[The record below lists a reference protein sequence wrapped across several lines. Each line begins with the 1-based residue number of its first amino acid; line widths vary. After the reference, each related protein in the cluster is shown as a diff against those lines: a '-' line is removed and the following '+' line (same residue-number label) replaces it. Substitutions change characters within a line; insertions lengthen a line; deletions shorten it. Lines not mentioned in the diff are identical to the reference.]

1 MMRILFYI
9 ILTLLSVFS
18 FGQEMYPGV
27 PAKFLTKFNFKQLN
41 GGVILI
47 KARFSNITD
56 TFNFILDTGSGG
68 ISLDSTTTEKYH
80 IPHVP
85 SGRYIYGIAGVRKVD
100 YAPKQTLYLPGLQ
113 VKDLDFYINNYEVLS
128 SVYGIKIDGIVGY
141 SFLSRYIVKVNFDS
155 LQISVFQPG
164 FLHYPS
170 HGILLRPK
178 FRGLPIVP
186 LIIKDSRTLRT
197 DYFFDTGAG
206 LCFLLSKQFADDSS
220 ILMRKRKPVQIQ
232 VQGLGGK
239 KRMKLTLIKELQLG
253 NYKFRKVPT
262 YIFEDESNILSYPS
276 LGGLIGD
283 DILRRFN
290 LVLNY
295 PQKEIHLLP
304 NSHFQDPF
312 DYSYTGMTMYNQD
325 GIIYVDDI
333 IPGSPADKCG
343 LENGDVVM
351 AIKNNFSGDIE
362 VYKNLLQK
370 SGTRIDVL
378 IMRNNNPIIKY
389 LKVGRI
395 R

>member
-1 MMRILFYI
+1 MRKLFFLVI
-9 ILTLLSVFS
+9 NLAWISAFA
-18 FGQEMYPGV
+18 QEMYPGA
-27 PAKFLTKFNFKQLN
+27 PARFITKFPFKQLN

-47 KARFSNITD
+47 KARFANITD

-68 ISLDSTTTEKYH
+68 ISLDSTTAEKYS

-100 YAPKQTLYLPGLQ
+100 FAPKQTLSFPGLV
-113 VKDLDFYINNYEVLS
+113 VKNLDFYINDYDVLS

-141 SFLSRYIVKVNFDS
+141 SFLSRYIVEINFDS
-155 LQISVFQPG
+155 LKISVFQPG
-164 FLHYPS
+164 FIHYPL
-170 HGILLRPK
+170 HGTLLKPN
-178 FRGLPIVP
+178 FRGLPIIP
-186 LIIKDSRTLRT
+186 LTIKDSRTLKT

-206 LCFLLSKQFADDSS
+206 LCFLLSKQFAEDSS
-220 ILMRKRKPVQIQ
+220 VLLRKRRPVEIQ

-239 KRMKLTLIKELQLG
+239 KRMRLTLIKELQIG
-253 NYKFRKVPT
+253 SYKFRKIPT

-290 LVLNY
+290 LILNY

-304 NSHFQDPF
+304 NSHFRDPF
-312 DYSYTGMTMYNQD
+312 DYSYTGMTMYSMD
-325 GIIYVDDI
+325 GAIFIDDI
-333 IPGSPADKCG
+333 VKGSPAEKSG
-343 LENGDVVM
+343 FKNGDIVM
-351 AIKNNFSGDIE
+351 SVKNNFSGDIE

-370 SGTRIDVL
+370 TGSRIDII
-378 IMRNNNPIIKY
+378 IMRDNKPKLMH
-389 LKVGRI
+389 LKIGRI